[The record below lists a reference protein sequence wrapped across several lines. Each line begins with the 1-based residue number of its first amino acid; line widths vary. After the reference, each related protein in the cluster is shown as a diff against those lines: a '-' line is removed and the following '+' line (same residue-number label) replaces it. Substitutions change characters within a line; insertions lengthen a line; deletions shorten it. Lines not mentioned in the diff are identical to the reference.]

1 MTASVSFFLFG
12 KKMVTEAVILSDIF
26 CVSQIKESRVVWS
39 SIRLNIVFFWWIVLL
54 IVEQSLSVERVQFY

>member
-1 MTASVSFFLFG
+1 MLIRMTASVSFFCLE

-39 SIRLNIVFFWWIVLL
+39 SIRLNK
-54 IVEQSLSVERVQFY
+54 